1 MSNIESRVLPWNA
14 NLRVM
19 HAGTI
24 VILLFSIARCCCRLL
39 YPYND
44 INVAISCCYM
54 ICIHCINGSTYRYLV
69 KVLFNVITVCLCN
82 LMAYT
87 YTIIRHIV
95 ILHWHVDECSWIKNT
110 CLLVRTCTY
119 CSIFNSVCDQTC
131 YSRFHNV
138 RHTKEVLIQ
147 KHSQAL

>member
-1 MSNIESRVLPWNA
+1 MFP
-14 NLRVM
+14 
-19 HAGTI
+19 
-24 VILLFSIARCCCRLL
+24 IARCCCRLL

-95 ILHWHVDECSWIKNT
+95 ILHWHVDECSWIKIHVF
-110 CLLVRTCTY
+110 LLERALIAASLTQFVIKRVTPVSTM
-119 CSIFNSVCDQTC
+119 SG
-131 YSRFHNV
+131 
-138 RHTKEVLIQ
+138 IQ
-147 KHSQAL
+147 KKCWFKSIHKLYSTWMDFFWHLNECTWK